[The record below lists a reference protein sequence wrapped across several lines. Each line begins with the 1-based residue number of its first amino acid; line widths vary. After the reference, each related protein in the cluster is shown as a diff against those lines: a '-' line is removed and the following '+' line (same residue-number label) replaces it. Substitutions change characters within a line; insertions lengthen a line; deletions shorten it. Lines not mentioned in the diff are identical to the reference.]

1 MLRIALR
8 AFVMAAALA
17 AISPFASAYYF
28 WVYFASDSSP
38 FTPVPVAFDLN
49 PSDPYGLPNNTVTYL
64 ISQQGPSVLMPGDTF
79 PSIINEIHAA
89 ADVWN
94 GVSTSSLKLAFG
106 GLSPMTS
113 PEVTPGI
120 DVVFS
125 DDLPPGLLAY
135 TVASTTQYIHGYLSN
150 GATSLPMIRPQ
161 LQLRSDL
168 TLYQQSSYSDSFFLT
183 IVHEFGHAIGLQ
195 HTLTSSVM
203 STQVTSAVTK
213 AAPLAPDDVT
223 GVSLLYPANG
233 FPSGL
238 GSVTGT
244 VTLGG
249 NGINLASVVVLS
261 TNGTALSA
269 FTNPD
274 GTFQVQG
281 IPPGQYYVYAHPLP
295 PAAEGQSGPDGIFPP
310 QDGSGNSFAAFT
322 QFGTQ
327 FFGGTTNWTQA
338 TQINVTAGNVTGGV
352 NFNMQSRPGG
362 PAVSGMSTYGY
373 PNPNNVPVGE
383 PPLQNPSWLQFK
395 ANGVV
400 VNGNQVA
407 PGLSL
412 SVIGAAAQLL
422 PSTLA
427 YNGTVVNQDG
437 TTSPFLI
444 IYMEPNAVSV
454 TTPVAIAATLNNDVY
469 VLPVAFYV
477 VPSPAPSIS
486 TIQGSTD
493 AQGNTA
499 LNIAGANLGPS
510 TRILFDSIP
519 AISTTANPDGSLTV
533 TAPPASAGYSASVEA
548 LSADSQTSWQTLS
561 GAPPKFT
568 YAGPAYPSIGVT
580 SPQAATV
587 AAGTDTMVQITGYNT
602 NFVAGQMA
610 VGFGSSDITV
620 ERVWVVSP
628 SQLLVNIAVNP
639 GAAAQSTTVSV
650 VSGLQLST
658 LSTAFQVTAAT
669 PGQPSVL
676 VPILNQATNLEGVP
690 AGGVAVMNTVGLPS
704 NLTGWA
710 LTISNQQT
718 TFTVNATGQILANVP
733 AGATTG
739 PAIVQ
744 LIPTSGPPIPP
755 VVMQIDLPPPVIL
768 AAANA
773 AGVPVSATSP
783 VTGGNTVSLNIT
795 GLQDQ
800 TGALPSPSNVQIML
814 AGTTTTGIAVTATGV
829 NQSVLQF
836 AIPSN
841 LPPGPQTV
849 TVQIGTR
856 ISASFPI
863 NLY

>member
-1 MLRIALR
+1 
-8 AFVMAAALA
+8 MAAALA

-38 FTPVPVAFDLN
+38 FTPVPVKFDLN
-49 PSDPYGLPNNTVTYL
+49 PADLYGLPNNTVTYL
-64 ISQQGPSVLMPGDTF
+64 ISEQGPSALMPGDTF

-94 GVSTSSLKLAFG
+94 GVGTSSLKLAFG
-106 GLSPMTS
+106 GLSPMNS

-125 DDLPPGLLAY
+125 DDIPPGLLAY
-135 TVASTTQYIHGYLSN
+135 TVASTTQYINGYLSS
-150 GATSLPMIRPQ
+150 GATFLPMIRPQ

-223 GVSLLYPANG
+223 GVSLLYPTNG

-244 VTLGG
+244 VTLSG

-261 TNGTALSA
+261 TNGTAISA
-269 FTNPD
+269 FTDPD
-274 GTFQVQG
+274 GTFQIQG

-295 PAAEGQSGPDGIFPP
+295 SASPGQSGPDGVFPP
-310 QDGSGNSFAAFT
+310 QDGSGNAFPAFT

-327 FFGGTTNWTQA
+327 FFGGTTDWTQA
-338 TQINVTAGNVTGGV
+338 TQINVTAGNVTSGV
-352 NFNMQSRPGG
+352 NFSMQSRPNG
-362 PAVSGMSTYGY
+362 PAVSGMVTYGY
-373 PNPNNVPVGE
+373 PGAGNVAVPE
-383 PPLQNPSWLQFK
+383 PPIQNPGWLQLT

-412 SVIGAAAQLL
+412 SIIGGAAQLV
-422 PSTLA
+422 PSSLT
-427 YNGTVVNQDG
+427 YNGTVPANPPEYP
-437 TTSPFLI
+437 TPEPFLAV
-444 IYMEPNAVSV
+444 YVNPNPVSV

-493 AQGNTA
+493 SQGNTT
-499 LNIAGANLGPS
+499 LNITGANLGPS

-533 TAPPASAGYSASVEA
+533 MAPPASAGYSASVEA
-548 LSADSQTSWQTLS
+548 LSPDSQTSWQTLS

-580 SPQAATV
+580 SPPAATV

-628 SQLLVNIAVNP
+628 SQLVVNIVVNP

-658 LSTAFQVTAAT
+658 LSAAFQVTAAT
-669 PGQPSVL
+669 SGQPSLL

-690 AGGVAVMNTVGLPS
+690 AGGVAVINTVGLPS
-704 NLTGWA
+704 NLAGWT

-744 LIPTSGPPIPP
+744 LIPASGPSIPP

-768 AAANA
+768 AATNA

-783 VTGGNTVSLNIT
+783 VTGGNTVSLSIT
-795 GLQDQ
+795 GLQNQ
-800 TGALPSPSNVQIML
+800 TGALPSPSNVQVML
-814 AGTTTTGIAVTATGV
+814 AGTTTTAIAVTATGV

-849 TVQIGTR
+849 TVEIGTR
-856 ISASFPI
+856 ISAPFPI